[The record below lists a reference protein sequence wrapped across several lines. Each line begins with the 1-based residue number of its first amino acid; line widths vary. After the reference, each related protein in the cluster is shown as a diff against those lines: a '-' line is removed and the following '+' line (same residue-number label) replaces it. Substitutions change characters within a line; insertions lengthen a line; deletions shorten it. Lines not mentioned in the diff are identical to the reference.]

1 VRHEDGVTTRSV
13 EHLGVLGPG
22 RRYHPN
28 GSHHRMT
35 VLNPS
40 NRLRPRTV
48 RRERRNALVARGRV
62 HSGRRTAS
70 ADHRDPS
77 SFRSRE
83 RPGADQRTTR
93 GKQAAVMRYGYRRG
107 SNLRRVW
114 RCVSP
119 GRVRGPSGPTMRP
132 ACWRLDREIRVTAV
146 EQHSEPHVRYQAAIR
161 LEPPVRGKPLRW

>member
-119 GRVRGPSGPTMRP
+119 GRVRGPSGLT
-132 ACWRLDREIRVTAV
+132 
-146 EQHSEPHVRYQAAIR
+146 IR
-161 LEPPVRGKPLRW
+161 LAAGAWIARSGSRRSNNTANPMSGTRLQYAWNHQCVANR